1 MNTLFDI
8 WNNIQSTLFPWLEE
22 ELCRSDTA
30 GSKYVNRRSDCT
42 IWHASV
48 GYVSDIV
55 GGTAG
60 DFDGGSFS
68 VGLTVF

>member
-48 GYVSDIV
+48 GYVSDILR
-55 GGTAG
+55 AG
-60 DFDGGSFS
+60 PREILMG
-68 VGLTVF
+68 VVFLWA